1 MYKIGVT
8 EAGMYLH
15 QDWLVLVKGLLIMT
29 FYSQFIKKKK
39 RLKDLQ
45 VSNF

>member
-15 QDWLVLVKGLLIMT
+15 QDWLVLVKGLLILT
-29 FYSQFIKKKK
+29 FYSQIHLKKKK
-39 RLKDLQ
+39 KTER
-45 VSNF
+45 SASI